1 MVDTKY
7 ITDDYKSRKINIGAV
22 MKKTEILKFI
32 PDHIKIKKMC
42 KHEVKELP
50 FVTRY
55 VSVWY

>member
-7 ITDDYKSRKINIGAV
+7 ITDDYKFRKINIGAV

-42 KHEVKELP
+42 KHEVKKLP

-55 VSVWY
+55 VSD

>member
-1 MVDTKY
+1 
-7 ITDDYKSRKINIGAV
+7 

-42 KHEVKELP
+42 KHEVKKLP

-55 VSVWY
+55 VSD